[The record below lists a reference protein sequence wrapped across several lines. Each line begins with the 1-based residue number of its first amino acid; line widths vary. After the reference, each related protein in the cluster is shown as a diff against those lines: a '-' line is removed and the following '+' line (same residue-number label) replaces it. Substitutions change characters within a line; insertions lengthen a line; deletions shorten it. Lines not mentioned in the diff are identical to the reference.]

1 MSDSCRLL
9 VALSV
14 AAMIHAVALSQGFG
28 FASVVTGDIHSRLRP
43 LIVAQP
49 KCWPYWAVTIAAV
62 AIGVVLFVVDLGS
75 VGLVDET
82 PPLFA
87 ASARTMARTGDWL
100 IPHVNGLPR
109 YDKPLWCIG

>member
-49 KCWPYWAVTIAAV
+49 
-62 AIGVVLFVVDLGS
+62 
-75 VGLVDET
+75 
-82 PPLFA
+82 
-87 ASARTMARTGDWL
+87 
-100 IPHVNGLPR
+100 
-109 YDKPLWCIG
+109 

>member
-1 MSDSCRLL
+1 MVVASGDWPQTWPGQSLGLAPMSDSCRLL

-49 KCWPYWAVTIAAV
+49 
-62 AIGVVLFVVDLGS
+62 
-75 VGLVDET
+75 
-82 PPLFA
+82 
-87 ASARTMARTGDWL
+87 
-100 IPHVNGLPR
+100 
-109 YDKPLWCIG
+109 